1 VGIEP
6 DITIKEPDLTD
17 EEQEGLKKIYKDK
30 VIEEFIKLHEKPTN
44 EDIDSFL
51 NTLKEKGYVFTDR
64 VMRRLL
70 KNTLDYE
77 NSSAPIY
84 DLEYDIQ
91 LQKAMEILTNGSI
104 KYNKGEYSL
113 K

>member
-1 VGIEP
+1 M
-6 DITIKEPDLTD
+6 
-17 EEQEGLKKIYKDK
+17 
-30 VIEEFIKLHEKPTN
+30 
-44 EDIDSFL
+44 
-51 NTLKEKGYVFTDR
+51 
-64 VMRRLL
+64 MRRLL

-91 LQKAMEILTNGSI
+91 LKKAMEILTNGSI
-104 KYNKGEYSL
+104 KYHKGEYSI